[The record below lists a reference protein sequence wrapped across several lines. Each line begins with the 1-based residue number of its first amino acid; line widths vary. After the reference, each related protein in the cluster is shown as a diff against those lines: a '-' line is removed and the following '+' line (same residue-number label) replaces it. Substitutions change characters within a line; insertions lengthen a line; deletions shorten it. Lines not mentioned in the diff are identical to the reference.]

1 MKKITSIFVSLLFTT
16 SCVLAQGV
24 VPETLKNGLVPS
36 TYNRNALTVIVL
48 DNNGKY
54 MPDIKNAC
62 GSLVIPGKYDDN
74 DLNIRYLPASSNPD
88 QILQAIENYKLPNKI
103 LAKWFSQQPNGEFD
117 MSLIATRG
125 LYNATAGDMKIA
137 SASKTGLNK
146 IKDAGK
152 ALVNNSYIQVLDIRN
167 VMSMQEYY
175 DQQDAANR
183 KSAAAAGTVFK
194 PVERTQNGWKGDVVS
209 YLYKINP
216 NAVDTLFDKMWIYE
230 DDNDAVRNEKKYL
243 FENASFGFSFVMTAT
258 AVADGTQYN
267 PGQTLAPKVQ
277 LTKEQLFAKLLNMSL
292 DVTLLALETKYEP
305 FRVKT
310 SVYAVHPVR
319 AKIGTKEG
327 LSVDQRY
334 FILENEQNNKGE
346 VVSKQKAVVR
356 VSKVAVNS
364 VVAGTA
370 SVELS
375 KFYQT
380 AGKRIEPG
388 MTMQQRN
395 DFGLGLSLGGGSL
408 TGGMGGFYMKAEEN
422 LAVLTRQ
429 VAGPKNP
436 IGVTQLKIFGSY
448 AFDGGNYSNYYNVG
462 DFTFGRYQVGLSKG
476 FYFMRA
482 FSLAPFLA
490 YGVEKATWT
499 NSSTDYNISTAF
511 LNIGAYATINIRHNI
526 QLVGTANYYI
536 LVGNAYSEIK
546 NSDNTTTSTD
556 LGFMYDDSYSGF
568 AGRSGLAIDLGLRI
582 EL

>member
-1 MKKITSIFVSLLFTT
+1 MKKFTSIFVGLLFAA
-16 SCVLAQGV
+16 SGVLAQGV

-62 GSLVIPGKYDDN
+62 GSLVIPEKYDDN

-183 KSAAAAGTVFK
+183 KSAAAAGTAFK

-216 NAVDTLFDKMWIYE
+216 SAVDTLFDKMWIYE
-230 DDNDAVRNEKKYL
+230 DDNDAVRNEKRYL
-243 FENASFGFSFVMTAT
+243 FENASFGFNFVMTAT

-267 PGQTLAPKVQ
+267 PGQSLAPKVQ
-277 LTKEQLFAKLLNMSL
+277 LTKDQLFAKLLNMSL

-356 VSKVAVNS
+356 TSKVAVNS

-408 TGGMGGFYMKAEEN
+408 TGGMGGFYIKAEEN

-429 VAGPKNP
+429 VAGPKNS

-448 AFDGGNYSNYYNVG
+448 AFDAATYPNDINTYA
-462 DFTFGRYQVGLSKG
+462 FGRYQVGLSKG

-499 NSSTDYNISTAF
+499 NSSTDYNMSTAF

-526 QLVGTANYYI
+526 QLVGTANYYM
-536 LVGNAYSEIK
+536 LVGNAYYETK
-546 NSDNTTTSTD
+546 NSDDTTTQHELTYK
-556 LGFMYDDSYSGF
+556 YDDATMAF
-568 AGRSGLAIDLGLRI
+568 PGRSGLAVDLGLRI